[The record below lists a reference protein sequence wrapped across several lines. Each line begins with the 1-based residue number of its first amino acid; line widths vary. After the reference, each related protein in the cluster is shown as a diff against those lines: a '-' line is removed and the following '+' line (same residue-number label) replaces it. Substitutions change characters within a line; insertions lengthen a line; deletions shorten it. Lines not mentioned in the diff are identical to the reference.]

1 MCGQGDDLSSVA
13 PERKDFFLLHLD
25 STSVAGRTNE
35 FIYFSCLNPGV
46 WYLDPFTHQKKTFF
60 PYSRTY
66 SSVPFNAGSLGSQ
79 HRRQE
84 DGGGADQLIV
94 SLRGGERATNS
105 ADAPLTGIPLQRN
118 VHALQEYLMVL
129 APQRLPYEIQMAS
142 GWDTGYPPEELVGL
156 MQTSVGKGWHTP
168 R

>member
-1 MCGQGDDLSSVA
+1 ML
-13 PERKDFFLLHLD
+13 RTWIHLLTKRNFF
-25 STSVAGRTNE
+25 SYA
-35 FIYFSCLNPGV
+35 
-46 WYLDPFTHQKKTFF
+46 
-60 PYSRTY
+60 RTY

-79 HRRQE
+79 HKRQE

-94 SLRGGERATNS
+94 SLRGGERAANS

>member
-1 MCGQGDDLSSVA
+1 
-13 PERKDFFLLHLD
+13 
-25 STSVAGRTNE
+25 
-35 FIYFSCLNPGV
+35 
-46 WYLDPFTHQKKTFF
+46 
-60 PYSRTY
+60 
-66 SSVPFNAGSLGSQ
+66 VPFNAGSLGSQ
-79 HRRQE
+79 HKRQE

-94 SLRGGERATNS
+94 SLRGGDHAANS
-105 ADAPLTGIPLQRN
+105 TAPLTGIPSQRN